1 MKLFQKQPQGLV
13 TADTGAEL
21 SGSERNRVGGGLMR
35 NSSKAK
41 RAFYLGVVG
50 LLVTACASPQP
61 EAKKKKRSK
70 EYFAESVYGV
80 KASPRVA
87 NGKKM
92 PRGGGRNQVG
102 KPYKVKDK
110 WYKPKEDPNY
120 VKVGRASWYGS
131 AFHGRL
137 TANGEVYDMTHL
149 TAAHPTMPLPSYARV
164 TNTANGS
171 SVIVRVNDRGPYSND
186 RVIDMSEKAA
196 EMLDY
201 KHHGTANVKVEYVG
215 RAPLHGQDDAFLL
228 ASYRP
233 AGSGDSIGQPASG
246 VMMAM
251 NGPTPTSAPNRP
263 EQAAVNAFDQISAQP
278 QLPFGYADGSA
289 PMLPSVVPVP
299 LDKPAY
305 LYNMASA
312 QQGDILVAA
321 YAGNRMAQAKED
333 VYSKVL
339 MPQAASAEWRQAQ
352 AERMLRNDPEQGEYV
367 DLGTFSVKEEAERVA
382 SALGKFGTVSRS
394 MTPQAQGALYSLTAK
409 AGNGNNDAL
418 LQAAWAAGAVDA
430 FVVRAE

>member
-1 MKLFQKQPQGLV
+1 
-13 TADTGAEL
+13 
-21 SGSERNRVGGGLMR
+21 MR
-35 NSSKAK
+35 NSSNVK
-41 RAFYLGVVG
+41 RAFYLGMVG
-50 LLVTACASPQP
+50 LLVTACASLQP

-92 PRGGGRNQVG
+92 PRGGGRNQIG
-102 KPYKVKDK
+102 KPYKVKNK
-110 WYKPKEDPNY
+110 WYKPKEEPNY

-186 RVIDMSEKAA
+186 RIIDMSEKAA
-196 EMLDY
+196 ELLDY
-201 KHHGTANVKVEYVG
+201 KHHGTAKVKVEYIG

-233 AGSGDSIGQPASG
+233 SGNNDGIGQPASG

-251 NGPTPTSAPNRP
+251 NGPMPTAVPNQPVPHGVSAFN
-263 EQAAVNAFDQISAQP
+263 QIAAQP
-278 QLPFGYADGSA
+278 PVPFGYAQDAA
-289 PMLPSVVPVP
+289 PMLPVIVPVP

-305 LYNMASA
+305 LYNVASA
-312 QQGDILVAA
+312 QQGDILLAA
-321 YAGNRMAQAKED
+321 YAGNRMMQERED

-352 AERMLRNDPEQGEYV
+352 AEKLQRNDPEQGEYV
-367 DLGTFSVKEEAERVA
+367 DLGTFSGKEEAEHIAR
-382 SALGKFGTVSRS
+382 ALGHSGFVSRTI
-394 MTPQAQGALYSLTAK
+394 TPQPQGAFYSLTAK
-409 AGNGNNDAL
+409 ARNGDNDAL
-418 LQAAWAAGAVDA
+418 LRAAWAAGAEDA

>member
-1 MKLFQKQPQGLV
+1 MKSFQKQPHAPV
-13 TADTGAEL
+13 TKDKKK
-21 SGSERNRVGGGLMR
+21 SGGWMLHSSQVKRVL
-35 NSSKAK
+35 
-41 RAFYLGVVG
+41 YLGIVG
-50 LLVTACASPQP
+50 LLATACAAPQP
-61 EAKKKKRSK
+61 EVKQQKKRSK
-70 EYFAESVYGV
+70 EYFAESAYGV

-87 NGKKM
+87 NGKKI

-137 TANGEVYDMTHL
+137 TANGEVYDMAHL

-186 RVIDMSEKAA
+186 RIIDMSEKAA

-215 RAPLHGQDDAFLL
+215 RAPLHGLDDAYLM

-233 AGSGDSIGQPASG
+233 AGSNDNIGQPATG

-251 NGPTPTSAPNRP
+251 NGPTPTSAPNRA
-263 EQAAVNAFDQISAQP
+263 EQGSASAFDQISGQP
-278 QLPFGYADGSA
+278 QLPFGFADGAA
-289 PMLPSVVPVP
+289 PALPAVIPVP
-299 LDKPAY
+299 LDKPY
-305 LYNMASA
+305 GLYAAA
-312 QQGDILVAA
+312 QSDVLVSA
-321 YAGNRMAQAKED
+321 YASNRIAQANEGI
-333 VYSKVL
+333 YSKVL
-339 MPQAASAEWRQAQ
+339 MPDAASADWRNVQVAKFLNST
-352 AERMLRNDPEQGEYV
+352 AEQGEFV
-367 DLGTFSVKEEAERVA
+367 DLGTFSSKVEADRIAV
-382 SALGKFGTVSRS
+382 ALGKLGAVSRS
-394 MTPQAQGALYSLTAK
+394 MTPEGNGALYSLTAK
-409 AGNGNNDAL
+409 SRNGNNDAL
-418 LQAAWAAGAVDA
+418 LQAAWAAGANDA

>member
-1 MKLFQKQPQGLV
+1 MKSFQKQPHGPV
-13 TADTGAEL
+13 AMNK
-21 SGSERNRVGGGLMR
+21 SGGRMLHSSRVKHILC
-35 NSSKAK
+35 
-41 RAFYLGVVG
+41 LGVVG

-61 EAKKKKRSK
+61 EVKKKKRSK

-87 NGKKM
+87 NGKKI

-171 SVIVRVNDRGPYSND
+171 SVIVRVNDRGPYSNE
-186 RVIDMSEKAA
+186 RIIDMSEKAA

-233 AGSGDSIGQPASG
+233 AGGDSIGQPATG

-251 NGPTPTSAPNRP
+251 NGPTPTSAPNRA
-263 EQAAVNAFDQISAQP
+263 EQGAASAFEQISAQP
-278 QLPFGYADGSA
+278 ELPFGYADGAA
-289 PMLPSVVPVP
+289 PVLPSVIPVP
-299 LDKPAY
+299 LDKPY
-305 LYNMASA
+305 GLYASA
-312 QQGDILVAA
+312 QNDILVSA
-321 YAGNRMAQAKED
+321 YAGNRIAQANEGI
-333 VYSKVL
+333 YSKVF
-339 MPQAASAEWRQAQ
+339 MPDAASAEWRNAQ
-352 AERMLRNDPEQGEYV
+352 AAKYLQAGAEQGEFV
-367 DLGTFSVKEEAERVA
+367 DLGTFSSKDEADRIA
-382 SALGKFGTVSRS
+382 SALKNIGTISSS
-394 MTPQAQGALYSLTAK
+394 MTPQAQGDLYSLTAK
-409 AGNGNNDAL
+409 SRSGNNDAL
-418 LQAAWAAGAVDA
+418 LQAAWAAGANDA

>member
-1 MKLFQKQPQGLV
+1 MKSLQKQPQGSV
-13 TADTGAEL
+13 TINKSV
-21 SGSERNRVGGGLMR
+21 SGGWMLHSSRV
-35 NSSKAK
+35 K
-41 RAFYLGVVG
+41 RIFYLGMVG
-50 LLVTACASPQP
+50 LLATACASPQP
-61 EAKKKKRSK
+61 EVKKKKRSK

-87 NGKKM
+87 NGEKI

-164 TNTANGS
+164 TNMANGS

-215 RAPLHGQDDAFLL
+215 RAPLHGQDDAYLL
-228 ASYRP
+228 ASYRE
-233 AGSGDSIGQPASG
+233 GGDAIGQPATG

-251 NGPTPTSAPNRP
+251 NGPTPTSAPNRA
-263 EQAAVNAFDQISAQP
+263 EQGNASAFDQISAQP
-278 QLPFGYADGSA
+278 QLPFGYADGA
-289 PMLPSVVPVP
+289 NGAMPVLPSVIPVP
-299 LDKPAY
+299 LDKPY
-305 LYNMASA
+305 GLYAAA
-312 QQGDILVAA
+312 QNDILVSA
-321 YAGNRMAQAKED
+321 YAGNRIAQANEA

-339 MPQAASAEWRQAQ
+339 MPDAASAEWRNAQ
-352 AERMLRNDPEQGEYV
+352 AEKFLQNGAEQGEFV
-367 DLGTFSVKEEAERVA
+367 DLGTFTSKAEADRIA
-382 SALGKFGTVSRS
+382 SALGKLGTVSRS
-394 MTPQAQGALYSLTAK
+394 MTPQAQSDLYSLTAK
-409 AGNGNNDAL
+409 SRNGNNDAL
-418 LQAAWAAGAVDA
+418 LQAAWAAGAEDA